1 MFNKFIE
8 MQDPIIKFESVS
20 DLHQAIGIE
29 KPKHPLISVIDS
41 SDLKTTPEM
50 VGQRFSSGLYTISMK
65 DGHCGMQYGR
75 GHYDFDE
82 GVLIFMSPNQVITM
96 TEESDPN
103 WEGWMLVF
111 HPDLIRKYTLGA
123 EIDNYS
129 FFSYEVNEALHLSEE
144 ERVVLYDCI
153 RNIKEEYD
161 QRIDD
166 YSQKVMVSNIEL
178 LLSYCTR
185 FYNRQFNTRSPQN
198 SDIVTQVENHL
209 KQYFESGQLSEY
221 GVPSV
226 QYFAEKVHLSA
237 NYLSDVLKKETG
249 RSAKDHINDFLIKK
263 AKLMLVN
270 SGDSV
275 SEIAYAL
282 GFNYPHYFSRLFKTK
297 TGLTPNKYRELN

>member
-1 MFNKFIE
+1 
-8 MQDPIIKFESVS
+8 MQHPIIKFESVS
-20 DLHQAIGIE
+20 DLHKMLHLE
-29 KPKHPLISVIDS
+29 KPKHPLISVIDAS
-41 SDLKTTPEM
+41 KLEM
-50 VGQRFSSGLYTISMK
+50 PPNMKGQRFSSNLYSISMK

-75 GHYDFDE
+75 GHYDFEE
-82 GVLIFMSPNQVITM
+82 GVLVFMSPNQVIAM
-96 TEESDPN
+96 TEDPTPSLT
-103 WEGWMLVF
+103 GWMLVF
-111 HPDLIRKYTLGA
+111 HPDFIRKYALGS
-123 EIDNYS
+123 EIDDYS
-129 FFSYEVNEALHLSEE
+129 FFSYEANEALHLSED
-144 ERVVLYDCI
+144 ERVVLSDCI
-153 RNIKEEYD
+153 RNIQEEYN

-185 FYNRQFNTRSPQN
+185 FYNRQFNTRSHQN
-198 SDIVTQVENHL
+198 SQIVTQVETYL
-209 KQYFESGQLSEY
+209 KQYFDSGQLSEY

-226 QYFAEKVHLSA
+226 HYFAEKVHLSA

-263 AKLMLVN
+263 AKMMLVN

-297 TGLTPNKYRELN
+297 TGVSPNKYRESN

>member
-1 MFNKFIE
+1 MEN
-8 MQDPIIKFESVS
+8 QIIKFETVS
-20 DLHQAIGIE
+20 DIHKSLGLE
-29 KPKHPLISVIDS
+29 KPKHPLITIIDAK
-41 SDLKTTPEM
+41 DFKVLPEM
-50 VGQRFSSGLYTISMK
+50 VGQRMSSGLFSVSLK

-75 GHYDFDE
+75 GHYDFEE
-82 GVLIFMSPNQVITM
+82 GVLIFMAPNQVITM
-96 TEESDPN
+96 TEEAQPN
-103 WEGWMLVF
+103 MEGWMLMF
-111 HPDLIRKYTLGA
+111 HPDLIRKYALGA

-129 FFSYEVNEALHLSEE
+129 FFSYEANEALHLSEE
-144 ERVVLYDCI
+144 EQAVLSDCI
-153 RNIKEEYD
+153 RNIKEEYN

-185 FYNRQFNTRSPQN
+185 FYNRQFNTRSQQN
-198 SDIVTQVENHL
+198 SEIVTQVETHL
-209 KQYFESGQLSEY
+209 KQYYESGQLSEY

-263 AKLMLVN
+263 AKSMLVN
-270 SGDSV
+270 SGDSI

-297 TGLTPNKYRELN
+297 TGVTPNKYRELN